1 MSKNMIQEV
10 KKHSQLC
17 WDCQKACGGC
27 SWSRDF
33 TPVPGWKAKPTKII
47 SYTTNGSGRRAT
59 KKKFY
64 IDSFAVYECPEF
76 EPLNI
81 KNEEEFLKIMQ
92 RNIGRIRRDQD
103 E

>member
-17 WDCQKACGGC
+17 WDCNKACGGC

-33 TPVPGWKAKPTKII
+33 TPVHGWKAEPTKII
-47 SYTTNGSGRRAT
+47 SYTSSGVGKKRR
-59 KKKFY
+59 FY
-64 IDSFAVYECPEF
+64 VDSFAVYECPEF
-76 EPLNI
+76 ELLNF
-81 KNEEEFLKIMQ
+81 KNEEEFLKLYK
-92 RNIGRIRRDQD
+92 RNIRRIRRDQS